1 MKIFISHASK
11 DIEIVKKFVEVLY
24 HIGLNEENLFCS
36 SVPELSVPEGKNIYD
51 YLAELFQKEKIYVI
65 FILSDN
71 YYNSIYCLNEM
82 GAAWVTKSEYTSI
95 LMPNFEYKEIK
106 GPIDPMKASIKL
118 NNELA
123 ASYLDSFKVKLQNM
137 FEIKENFIS
146 DSRWQRYRDEFIINS
161 CNEYLKALSIDL
173 RLCRSICIGDDVSDG
188 CVLNKNTL
196 SENLVSVDLD
206 FSKTE
211 QNLCSLV
218 IYPEVRDWRLMV
230 EHHKHLQ
237 FEAISS
243 NNIHITLEIKFK
255 DTTYQLRK
263 DFYIGTTY
271 NTYQILLEDYGDDY
285 DKWSNVIEICILT
298 ERKDCPMPISIT
310 IKNLKIK

>member
-36 SVPELSVPEGKNIYD
+36 SVSELSVPEGKNIYN

-71 YYNSIYCLNEM
+71 YYNSISCLNEM

-137 FEIKENFIS
+137 FEIKEDFIS
-146 DSRWQRYRDEFIINS
+146 DSRWHRYRDEFIINS
-161 CNEYLKALSIDL
+161 CNEYLKTLSLDL
-173 RLCRSICIGDDVSDG
+173 RLCRSFCIGDDVSNG
-188 CVLNKNTL
+188 CVVNKNTL

-211 QNLCSLV
+211 QSLCSLV
-218 IYPEVRDWRLMV
+218 IYPEVRDWRFMV

-271 NTYQILLEDYGDDY
+271 DTYQILLEDYGNDY
-285 DKWSNVIEICILT
+285 YQWSNVIEICFLT
-298 ERKDCPMPISIT
+298 ERNDCPMPISIT